1 MINEWRDL
9 QEGDTLILGRK
20 DREVANDAN
29 WNLLLG
35 QRLEL
40 IEMMDTCEDEYCFHT
55 MKVKTT
61 AGIILEVEVDE
72 NHDGMMDYTT
82 IFREINTLQ

>member
-1 MINEWRDL
+1 MINEWRDI

-29 WNLLLG
+29 WKLLLG

-55 MKVKTT
+55 MKVRTT

>member
-1 MINEWRDL
+1 MINEWRDI

-55 MKVKTT
+55 MKVRTT

-82 IFREINTLQ
+82 IFREINTSQ

>member
-1 MINEWRDL
+1 MINQWRDI

-55 MKVKTT
+55 MKVRTT

-82 IFREINTLQ
+82 IFRENNTLH